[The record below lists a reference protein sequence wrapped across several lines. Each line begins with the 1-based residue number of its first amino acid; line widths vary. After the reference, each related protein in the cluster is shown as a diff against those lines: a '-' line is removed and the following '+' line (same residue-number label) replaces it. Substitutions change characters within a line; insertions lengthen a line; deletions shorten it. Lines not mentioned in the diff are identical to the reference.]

1 MMSDANTRNEEYKIY
16 LLPIVEKELSKLPEK
31 IQEQIYAVIRT
42 LKFPFQIPAIK
53 MRNEKDTYRTK
64 MADYR
69 IIYKIYNKEVIVVV
83 IKIGHRKKVYK

>member
-1 MMSDANTRNEEYKIY
+1 MMSDANTRNKEYKIY
-16 LLPIVEKELSKLPEK
+16 LLPIAEKELSKLPEK
-31 IQEQIYAVIRT
+31 IQEQIYDVIRT
-42 LKFPFQIPAIK
+42 LKFPYQIPAIK

-64 MADYR
+64 MTDYR